1 MLKSRMWEI
10 YKSGSVRAVTMIELL
25 NNGGIKS

>member
-10 YKSGSVRAVTMIELL
+10 YKSGSVRAFTVIELL
-25 NNGGIKS
+25 IIGGIKL

>member
-10 YKSGSVRAVTMIELL
+10 YKSGSVRAVMVIELL
-25 NNGGIKS
+25 NMKGIKL

>member
-10 YKSGSVRAVTMIELL
+10 YKSGSARAVWVIELL
-25 NNGGIKS
+25 NKIMEE